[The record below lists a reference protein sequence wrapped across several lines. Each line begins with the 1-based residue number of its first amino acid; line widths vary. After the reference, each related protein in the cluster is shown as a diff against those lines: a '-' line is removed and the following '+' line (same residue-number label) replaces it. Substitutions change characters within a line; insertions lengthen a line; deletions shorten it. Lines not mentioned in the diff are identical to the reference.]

1 VFYSASFKGKW
12 GGGKTIEI
20 FIERN
25 KETREFQK
33 KQNKSSLF
41 KERHRRPNSYLN
53 CIVSKIEE
61 RDRKR

>member
-1 VFYSASFKGKW
+1 M